1 MAAEFVYI
9 LAHEK
14 RRDLG
19 MKKWSFLVVLVSMM
33 LLLAACGSK
42 EESKTESTESDAKT
56 AAAEKMTIEHKYGE
70 AVIEKSPKKV
80 VVFDFGILD
89 TLDELGV
96 EVTGVPQAAIPA
108 YLEKYA
114 GEGYTNVGSLK
125 EPDFEA
131 IHAMQPDVIFISGRQ
146 AELYE
151 QFAEIAPTVFVE
163 LDYTKYM
170 ESFEKNMNLVGEIFD
185 KKDEV
190 ASALEEI
197 NASVEETNK
206 KASDLGKKG
215 LIVLANEGKVSAY
228 GPSSRFG
235 IIHDVFGFGAADEKI
250 EVSTHGQSITMEYIM
265 ETNPDVLFVIDR
277 NTAVGGEAGAEKVI
291 ENELVKKTTAF
302 KENKIIYL
310 NPDTWYLSGGGL
322 KSVKIMAEEI
332 EAAL

>member
-1 MAAEFVYI
+1 MAAEFVFI

-14 RRDLG
+14 RGDLG
-19 MKKWSFLVVLVSMM
+19 MKKWSFLVLMASMI

-42 EESKTESTESDAKT
+42 EESKTETTDAKP

-70 AVIEKSPKKV
+70 VEIDKNPEKV

-96 EVTGVPQAAIPA
+96 EVTGVPQASIPA

-131 IHAMQPDVIFISGRQ
+131 IHAMQPDVIFITTRQ

-151 QFAEIAPTVFVE
+151 QFAEIAPTVYVE

-190 ASALEEI
+190 ASAVEEI
-197 NASVEETNK
+197 KATVEEVNK
-206 KASDLGKKG
+206 KASALDKKG

-235 IIHDVFGFGAADEKI
+235 VIHDVFGFGAADEKI

-310 NPDTWYLSGGGL
+310 DPDAWYLSGGGL
-322 KSVKIMAEEI
+322 QSVKLMAEEI

>member
-1 MAAEFVYI
+1 
-9 LAHEK
+9 
-14 RRDLG
+14 
-19 MKKWSFLVVLVSMM
+19 MKKWSFLVLMVSML

-42 EESKTESTESDAKT
+42 EEAKTESSDAKT
-56 AAAEKMTIEHKYGE
+56 AAAEKVTIEHKYGE
-70 AVIEKSPKKV
+70 AVIEKNPEKV

-96 EVTGVPQAAIPA
+96 EVTGVPQTAVPA

-131 IHAMQPDVIFISGRQ
+131 IHAMQPDVIFISTRQ

-151 QFAEIAPTVFVE
+151 QFAEIAPTVYVE

-185 KKDEV
+185 KKDEI
-190 ASALEEI
+190 ASSVEEI
-197 NASVEETNK
+197 KASVEEVNK
-206 KASDLGKKG
+206 KASGLDKKG

-235 IIHDVFGFGAADEKI
+235 VIHDVFGFGAADEKI

-277 NTAVGGEAGAEKVI
+277 NSAVGGEAGAEKVI

-310 NPDTWYLSGGGL
+310 DPDAWYLSGGGL
-322 KSVKIMAEEI
+322 QSVKLMAEEI
-332 EAAL
+332 EASL

>member
-1 MAAEFVYI
+1 MAAEFVFI

-19 MKKWSFLVVLVSMM
+19 MKKWSFLVLMASMI

-42 EESKTESTESDAKT
+42 EESKTETTDAKP

-70 AVIEKSPKKV
+70 VEIDKNPEKV

-96 EVTGVPQAAIPA
+96 EVTGVPQASIPA

-131 IHAMQPDVIFISGRQ
+131 IHAMQPDVIFITTRQ

-151 QFAEIAPTVFVE
+151 QFAEIAPTVYVE

-190 ASALEEI
+190 AS
-197 NASVEETNK
+197 SVEEIKVSVEEVNK
-206 KASDLGKKG
+206 KASALDKKG

-235 IIHDVFGFGAADEKI
+235 VIHDVFGFGAADEKI

-310 NPDTWYLSGGGL
+310 DPDAWYLSGGGL
-322 KSVKIMAEEI
+322 QSVKLMAEEI

>member
-1 MAAEFVYI
+1 
-9 LAHEK
+9 
-14 RRDLG
+14 
-19 MKKWSFLVVLVSMM
+19 MKKWSFLVLMASMI

-42 EESKTESTESDAKT
+42 EESKTETTDAKP

-70 AVIEKSPKKV
+70 VEIDKNPEKV

-96 EVTGVPQAAIPA
+96 EVTGVPQASIPA

-131 IHAMQPDVIFISGRQ
+131 IHAMQPDVIFITTRQ

-151 QFAEIAPTVFVE
+151 QFAEIAPTVYVE

-190 ASALEEI
+190 ASAVEEI
-197 NASVEETNK
+197 KATVEEVNK
-206 KASDLGKKG
+206 KASALDKKG

-235 IIHDVFGFGAADEKI
+235 VIHDVFGFGAADEKI

-310 NPDTWYLSGGGL
+310 DPDAWYLSGGGL
-322 KSVKIMAEEI
+322 QSVKLMAEEI

>member
-9 LAHEK
+9 LAHNK
-14 RRDLG
+14 RRDLK
-19 MKKWSFLVVLVSMM
+19 MKKWSFLILMVSMI

-42 EESKTESTESDAKT
+42 EESKTETTDAKP

-70 AVIEKSPKKV
+70 VEIDKNPEKV

-96 EVTGVPQAAIPA
+96 EVTGVPQASIPA

-131 IHAMQPDVIFISGRQ
+131 IHAMQPDVIFITTRQ

-151 QFAEIAPTVFVE
+151 QFAEIAPTVYVE

-190 ASALEEI
+190 ASAVEEI
-197 NASVEETNK
+197 KATVEEVNK
-206 KASDLGKKG
+206 KASALDKKG

-235 IIHDVFGFGAADEKI
+235 VIHDVFGFGAADEKI

-310 NPDTWYLSGGGL
+310 DPDAWYLSGGGL
-322 KSVKIMAEEI
+322 QSVKLMAEEI

>member
-1 MAAEFVYI
+1 
-9 LAHEK
+9 
-14 RRDLG
+14 
-19 MKKWSFLVVLVSMM
+19 MKKWSFLVLMASMI

-42 EESKTESTESDAKT
+42 EESKTETTDAKP

-70 AVIEKSPKKV
+70 VEIDKNPEKV

-96 EVTGVPQAAIPA
+96 EVTGVPQASIPA

-131 IHAMQPDVIFISGRQ
+131 IHAMQPDVIFITTRQ

-151 QFAEIAPTVFVE
+151 QFAEIAPTVYVE

-190 ASALEEI
+190 ASAVEEI
-197 NASVEETNK
+197 KATVEEVNK
-206 KASDLGKKG
+206 KASALDKKG

-235 IIHDVFGFGAADEKI
+235 VIHDVFGFGAADEKI
-250 EVSTHGQSITMEYIM
+250 EVSTHGQSITMEFIM

-310 NPDTWYLSGGGL
+310 DPDAWYLSGGGL
-322 KSVKIMAEEI
+322 QSVKLMAEEI

>member
-1 MAAEFVYI
+1 V
-9 LAHEK
+9 
-14 RRDLG
+14 
-19 MKKWSFLVVLVSMM
+19 KKWSFLVLMVSMF

-42 EESKTESTESDAKT
+42 EESKAEPADAKN
-56 AAAEKMTIEHKYGE
+56 AGAEKITIEHKYGKVE
-70 AVIEKSPKKV
+70 IDKNPEKI

-96 EVTGVPQAAIPA
+96 EVTGVPQTAIPS

-114 GEGYTNVGSLK
+114 GEKYTNVGSLK

-131 IHAMQPDVIFISGRQ
+131 IHAMQPDVIFISTRQ

-151 QFAEIAPTVFVE
+151 QFAEIAPTVYVE

-190 ASALEEI
+190 AS
-197 NASVEETNK
+197 SVEEIKVSVEEVNK
-206 KASDLGKKG
+206 KASALDKKG

-235 IIHDVFGFGAADEKI
+235 VIHDVFGFGAADEKI

-310 NPDTWYLSGGGL
+310 DPDAWYLSGGGL
-322 KSVKIMAEEI
+322 QSVKLMAEEI